1 MCVDQS
7 EENADKRF
15 TEKCSKHKSVNLPKK
30 GVRGQQLKKQKAEL

>member
-30 GVRGQQLKKQKAEL
+30 GVRGQRPRRMP